1 MAIDAAGYIFLISFF
16 IIYGVFVCWDF
27 FRRGEKYG
35 FLAYVLAVIPAD
47 MLWFYELNILLVYT
61 ILFVLWIV
69 CLMRDL
75 FLVYGK
81 TKEYDDILLFLALG
95 ILVQLVL
102 TAILPADQLN
112 RTMQENN
119 ALWGFFWFPDVYNP
133 NTNMIND
140 WVNSSYLLAF
150 RAVATLMVAL
160 AILPMILDL
169 QSSEEHISL
178 LAIIIIDAI
187 FILPFL
193 WLAYVWMGGIGW
205 PLTFLFA
212 VILFIILLMLT
223 REK

>member
-1 MAIDAAGYIFLISFF
+1 MAIDTAGWIFLISFF

-47 MLWFYELNILLVYT
+47 MLWSYGLDVLLVYT
-61 ILFVLWIV
+61 TLFILWII

-75 FLVYGK
+75 ILVFGK
-81 TKEYDDILLFLALG
+81 TKEYDDILLFLGLG
-95 ILVQLVL
+95 IFVQLVL

-112 RTMQENN
+112 RSMQENN
-119 ALWGFFWFPDVYNP
+119 VALLGFFWFPAVYDP
-133 NTNMIND
+133 KNMINS
-140 WVNSSYLLAF
+140 WVNINYLLTF
-150 RAVATLMVAL
+150 RVTATIMVAL

-169 QSSEEHISL
+169 QSSEEHVSL

-212 VILFIILLMLT
+212 VILFIVLLMLT
-223 REK
+223 KEK